1 MKASDIN
8 SSTYIDS
15 SKEIN
20 NKDSKFKI
28 GDIIRISNTKIFL
41 QKVWSEEV
49 FVIKRVENT
58 VSWTY
63 VINDLNGEEVVGTF
77 YKKELQKTNQIEFR
91 IEKVIKRK
99 GYKLYVKWKGCNNSF
114 NSWIDKEDII

>member
-28 GDIIRISNTKIFL
+28 GDIIRISNIKMFL

-49 FVIKRVENT
+49 SVIKKVENT

-63 VINDLNGEEVVGTF
+63 AINDLNEEEVVRTF
-77 YKKELQKTNQIEFR
+77 YKKELQKTNRIEFR

-99 GYKLYVKWKGCNNSF
+99 GYKLYVKWKGYNNSF